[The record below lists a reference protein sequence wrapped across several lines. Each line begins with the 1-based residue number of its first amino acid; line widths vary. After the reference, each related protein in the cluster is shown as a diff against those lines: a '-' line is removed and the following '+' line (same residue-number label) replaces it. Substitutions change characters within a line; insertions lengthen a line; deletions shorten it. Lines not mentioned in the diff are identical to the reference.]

1 MKNGLW
7 PIGFLVMTGVG
18 VAVALHFSEPSR
30 QPARPVKVAAR
41 PPSPATANGGTSSS
55 DVPPVTAPA
64 DDPAAKPPE
73 NAAGVRAKP
82 LAAEPN
88 AGAVQSAPP
97 KPEQTPIPSSPL
109 AGAPPQRNSAP
120 EKQPA
125 GPKVPAPPDQPPA
138 EEPLVPLPLAR
149 SALTMVGADPEA
161 EAVWYDAIN
170 DPTLSRNAR
179 KDLIEDLNEEGFE
192 DPKRLTE
199 DDVPLILRRL
209 AIIEELAPDAMDE
222 VNAAA
227 FEEAYKDLVK
237 MLEKA
242 TSM

>member
-1 MKNGLW
+1 
-7 PIGFLVMTGVG
+7 
-18 VAVALHFSEPSR
+18 
-30 QPARPVKVAAR
+30 
-41 PPSPATANGGTSSS
+41 
-55 DVPPVTAPA
+55 
-64 DDPAAKPPE
+64 
-73 NAAGVRAKP
+73 
-82 LAAEPN
+82 
-88 AGAVQSAPP
+88 
-97 KPEQTPIPSSPL
+97 
-109 AGAPPQRNSAP
+109 
-120 EKQPA
+120 
-125 GPKVPAPPDQPPA
+125 
-138 EEPLVPLPLAR
+138 LVPLPLAR
-149 SALTMVGADPEA
+149 SALTMVGADSEA

-199 DDVPLILRRL
+199 NDVPLILRRL
-209 AIIEELAPDAMDE
+209 AIIEELAPEAMDE